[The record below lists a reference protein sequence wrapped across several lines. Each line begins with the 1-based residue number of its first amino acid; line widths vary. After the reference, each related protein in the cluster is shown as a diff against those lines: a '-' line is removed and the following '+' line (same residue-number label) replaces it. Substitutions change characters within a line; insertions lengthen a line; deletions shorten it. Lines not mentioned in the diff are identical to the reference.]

1 MAGRERS
8 CRGDNYSG
16 WRTQGVESTLTIF
29 LARSPEA
36 PKTVSTKCHQEPR
49 HERSYVEHQPH
60 ARDTDAKFDW
70 RHPFIPSKHCKRKKR
85 NQQLTD
91 DETFLLDLPLSLRI
105 LLIIVCRHVAEIL
118 LVNRADVE
126 SSVWV
131 VVRRR
136 KRPSRERSRLQRS
149 SYRFA
154 FKMDR

>member
-36 PKTVSTKCHQEPR
+36 PKTVSTKHHQEPQN
-49 HERSYVEHQPH
+49 ERSYVEHQPH
-60 ARDTDAKFDW
+60 APDTDAKFDLG
-70 RHPFIPSKHCKRKKR
+70 HPCIPSKHRKRKKR
-85 NQQLTD
+85 NQQLTY

-131 VVRRR
+131 AVR
-136 KRPSRERSRLQRS
+136 KRQRPRCERSRLR
-149 SYRFA
+149 
-154 FKMDR
+154 

>member
-36 PKTVSTKCHQEPR
+36 PKTVSTKHHQEPQN
-49 HERSYVEHQPH
+49 ERSYVEHQPH
-60 ARDTDAKFDW
+60 APDTDAKFDLG
-70 RHPFIPSKHCKRKKR
+70 HPCIPSKHRKRKKNG

-91 DETFLLDLPLSLRI
+91 YETFLLDFPLSLGI
-105 LLIIVCRHVAEIL
+105 LLVIVCRHVAETL
-118 LVNRADVE
+118 LVNRAEVD

-131 VVRRR
+131 RVIAR
-136 KRPSRERSRLQRS
+136 KRPRPRCERSRLR
-149 SYRFA
+149 
-154 FKMDR
+154 